1 MLPRKKQPQKG
12 QRRKEKMKNYY
23 IDRYIKLYNK
33 NKLIQTE
40 RADRVQVQDEA
51 TGRALLMNKTPQAVE
66 NSNGLAMYESF
77 IMITKNGDGQ
87 FKRYINE
94 ATPAGNIKYV

>member
-1 MLPRKKQPQKG
+1 
-12 QRRKEKMKNYY
+12 MKNYY

-40 RADRVQVQDEA
+40 KADRIQVQDET
-51 TGRALLMNKTPQAVE
+51 TGRTLLMNKTPHAVE

-77 IMITKNGDGQ
+77 IMITKNSDGQ

-94 ATPAGNIKYV
+94 ATPAGAIKYV

>member
-1 MLPRKKQPQKG
+1 
-12 QRRKEKMKNYY
+12 MKNYY

-51 TGRALLMNKTPQAVE
+51 TGRTLLMNKTPHAVE
-66 NSNGLAMYESF
+66 NGNGLAMYESF
-77 IMITKNGDGQ
+77 IMITKNADGQ

-94 ATPAGNIKYV
+94 ATPTGSIKYV